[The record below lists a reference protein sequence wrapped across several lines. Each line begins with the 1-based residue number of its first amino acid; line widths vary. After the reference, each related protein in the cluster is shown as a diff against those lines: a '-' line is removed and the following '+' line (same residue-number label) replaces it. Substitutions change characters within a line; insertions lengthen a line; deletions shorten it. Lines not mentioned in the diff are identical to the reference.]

1 MHTSA
6 EVYFTTY
13 RFGLLHTAMGGL
25 SGGVAFTTYSSIC
38 GVSKLFNKNICA
50 PSDSDER
57 SVKLDNK

>member
-13 RFGLLHTAMGGL
+13 RFVLSHTAMGGL
-25 SGGVAFTTYSSIC
+25 SGGVAFTTYS
-38 GVSKLFNKNICA
+38 VSKLFNKNICA

>member
-1 MHTSA
+1 MHTYA
-6 EVYFTTY
+6 EVYFRTY
-13 RFGLLHTAMGGL
+13 RSMLLHMAMGSL

-38 GVSKLFNKNICA
+38 DVSKLFNKIFCA